1 VLRIYQTVSEKLFGK
16 SEWASLRVP
25 GVGKT
30 REQGP
35 LLALCTTENTRSRPA
50 LLFTKQFLV
59 LQPQLARVGFAMME
73 DAARG
78 ATMVQTTPAW
88 SRVLERLHGRIA
100 LASDV
105 PNRGDDR
112 WLT

>member
-1 VLRIYQTVSEKLFGK
+1 VK
-16 SEWASLRVP
+16 SF
-25 GVGKT
+25 T
-30 REQGP
+30 
-35 LLALCTTENTRSRPA
+35 PA
-50 LLFTKQFLV
+50 PQIACLQNFFLV

-78 ATMVQTTPAW
+78 ATMVQTTRAW
-88 SRVLERLHGRIA
+88 ARELERLHGRIA

-112 WLT
+112 WIT